1 MELIDLEDKKGALL
15 ELKEAR
21 IKSGYT
27 IKQISEML
35 KLSQRALL
43 KYEMRPGKTPV
54 DVYVRLLSIYKK
66 SL

>member
-1 MELIDLEDKKGALL
+1 MGLDVLMDKKGVLQ
-15 ELKEAR
+15 LKEAR

-35 KLSQRALL
+35 KLSQRALM